1 MTIHIKLTRMLGIS
15 FSMIVTISLYLHLP
29 QVAGFFCFIFYA
41 INDLIILLWIKTT
54 IPWISAHDQG
64 EKPYS
69 DVGLFLWRL
78 NFIRSGLK
86 FNAASQILEKQ
97 MLQFLL
103 CLFGLHGATEMDY
116 TVDNEEIKVCRDCL
130 KEVE

>member
-1 MTIHIKLTRMLGIS
+1 
-15 FSMIVTISLYLHLP
+15 MIVNISLYLHLP

-78 NFIRSGLK
+78 NFNRSGLN
-86 FNAASQILEKQ
+86 FNAAIQIFNYIKARSNDWA
-97 MLQFLL
+97 FLL
-103 CLFGLHGATEMDY
+103 PKFGNHILW
-116 TVDNEEIKVCRDCL
+116 VCRLTEHALCKRLDVL
-130 KEVE
+130 GNFS